1 MASSYQQH
9 KQGISVD
16 QEVSSFSGEEKG
28 LLQSS
33 SGMPLGKKARPTSA
47 QGRIETQNIP
57 SILTET
63 GPGRGA
69 AGHGLLRQNGLQ
81 LSPEV
86 PSAGGSELG
95 EERTVKSTNPEWL
108 ERELLRQEHRRH
120 SFPLREGA
128 KLNTQHR
135 RICNPASTLSK
146 LKIEQKVSLESL
158 TKLKLAFEDFEK
170 AGTRSLGLPQFR
182 LTIKKCLGLRDISD
196 TQIRELFM
204 KIDYSGQGSVEWDEF
219 CTYMQLEYTKKEELV
234 VRSKQAAFALPASMK
249 PLSHGEPILRIH
261 PTADGMIVTVRED
274 GAVNYWSS
282 KLQLRKSKSVFHERP
297 IGRKPKWA
305 TDFITMPQYNKLIIG
320 TGDREIQLYELSSL
334 EPYCQLNSL
343 ETVPLKLDYCYTGP
357 DECAI
362 VYGDAQGCV
371 NIILMTSVGET
382 LRLWKKLPK
391 VENVPSIGID
401 HAVQSPNMTY
411 IRWKVHQDWV
421 TKVKFFQSF
430 PAVVSTSNHEASALV
445 IGCILPSTNIEQQ
458 MREIKEVCRE
468 GKLKKATFGLG
479 NPQHRAACDQT
490 VFSIYKGV
498 ITFDFCTVN
507 NLLVTGGMDR
517 LIRMWNPY
525 VPGRPTGILKGH
537 SAPIFHLHISTE
549 DSRIFSVSTDNSARI
564 WDIQAQCC
572 LFAAHPKASLLRG
585 DLSACLYS
593 SAVKGLYVAT
603 DSLALL
609 SLKTKAEPQGCYIM
623 SHKEAVLCCGYSTEF
638 RQVVSCTEGS
648 VIKVWDVDTGNQVFE
663 YGGAHGLSAIT
674 CMTFDPKG
682 RRLVTGG
689 RDGCLKIWNFNNGH
703 CLKILSREDGDL
715 RDAEICD
722 CSYLQVHRNAFVM
735 SVGWARRIDVYL
747 DSPED
752 TRHVQRPQ
760 PSWQDDLKRGHR
772 EDILCIAQCPPCLLA
787 TGSYDGEIIVWN
799 LVSGH
804 IQCRFLSPLPPQAD
818 EAQTVDRSVQSLVFL
833 RSRAIDAAFSSA
845 ASLLSSGTEGQVHFW
860 NVLNGGKFLLSFTA
874 SRLQQQITKLAVTQD
889 DGLLFAADDVGY
901 IYVYDIKHC
910 ALTLQQKPPQTVN
923 FWRAHISSI
932 TGLQMIEN
940 EQVLLTS
947 SADCTVRLWSIL
959 GEFIGTFGQP
969 ERWSLHT
976 ASSWKHPAVPYEV
989 LIDPL
994 SLPSHSMLDGKMT
1007 LSDVLSSE
1015 STEDTGTESESLNK
1029 VRYPLPSFSD
1039 REIEAE
1045 INSPFHPQH
1054 GKWLRHEIFKHAN
1067 KTPNHGG
1074 PKAYHTLKYFDVADA
1089 PTTCEKPDL
1098 SLAGIDPFI
1107 ASSVDEEPAGI

>member
-1 MASSYQQH
+1 MHTAGHIIEAGEKHLILSASR
-9 KQGISVD
+9 
-16 QEVSSFSGEEKG
+16 
-28 LLQSS
+28 
-33 SGMPLGKKARPTSA
+33 MPLGKKNRPTSA
-47 QGRIETQNIP
+47 QGKIETQNVP

-63 GPGRGA
+63 EPVRGA
-69 AGHGLLRQNGLQ
+69 TGHSLLRQTGQ
-81 LSPEV
+81 RRLSCEV
-86 PSAGGSELG
+86 PYTGGSELG
-95 EERTVKSTNPEWL
+95 DDHTEKSPNPDWL
-108 ERELLRQEHRRH
+108 ETELLRQKYRRH
-120 SFPLREGA
+120 SFALGDT
-128 KLNTQHR
+128 KLTTQQYNIR
-135 RICNPASTLSK
+135 YPTSSLSK
-146 LKIEQKVSLESL
+146 LKIEQRVSLEHL
-158 TKLKLAFEDFEK
+158 KKLKQAFEDFEK

-182 LTIKKCLGLRDISD
+182 LIIRKCLGLRDISD
-196 TQIRELFM
+196 AQIHELFM

-219 CTYMQLEYTKKEELV
+219 CTYMQLEYTEKEESV
-234 VRSKQAAFALPASMK
+234 IRSKQAAFALPASIK

-261 PTADGMIVTVRED
+261 PTPDGTIVTVRED
-274 GAVNYWSS
+274 GTVNYWSS
-282 KLQLRKSKSVFHERP
+282 KLQLRKSKSVFNERP
-297 IGRKPKWA
+297 IGRTPKWA
-305 TDFITMPQYNKLIIG
+305 TDFTIMPQYNKLIIG

-357 DECAI
+357 DECTI
-362 VYGDAQGCV
+362 VYGDVQGCV

-421 TKVKFFQSF
+421 TEVKYFKSI
-430 PAVVSTSNHEASALV
+430 PAVASTSNHEASALV

-468 GKLKKATFGLG
+468 GKPKKVAFGLG
-479 NPQHRAACDQT
+479 SPQQRAACDQT
-490 VFSIYKGV
+490 VFPIYKGV
-498 ITFDFCTVN
+498 MTFDLCKTH

-537 SAPIFHLHISTE
+537 SAPIFYLHISTE
-549 DSRIFSVSTDNSARI
+549 DSRIFSVSTDNTARI
-564 WDIQAQCC
+564 WDIQDQAC
-572 LFAAHPKASLLRG
+572 LFAAHPKASLLHG

-593 SAVKGLYVAT
+593 SAVKGLYIAT

-623 SHKEAVLCCGYSTEF
+623 SHKEAVLCCGYSVEF

-648 VIKVWDVDTGNQVFE
+648 VIKIWDVDTGNQVFE

-703 CLKILSREDGDL
+703 CLKTLSRENGG
-715 RDAEICD
+715 AEICD
-722 CSYLQVHRNAFVM
+722 CSYLQVHRNAFII
-735 SVGWARRIDVYL
+735 SVGWDRRIDVYL

-760 PSWQDDLKRGHR
+760 PSWQDDLRKGHK
-772 EDILCIAQCPPCLLA
+772 EDILCIAQCPPYLLA

-804 IQCRFLSPLPPQAD
+804 IQCRFLSPLPPHSDAHLM
-818 EAQTVDRSVQSLVFL
+818 DRSVLSLVFL
-833 RSRAIDAAFSSA
+833 RTRALDAAISSA
-845 ASLLSSGTEGQVHFW
+845 ASLLSSGPQGHVHFW
-860 NVLNGGKFLLSFTA
+860 NVLNGGKCLTSFKA

-889 DGLLFAADDVGY
+889 ERLLFAADHVGY
-901 IYVYDIKHC
+901 IYVYDIEQC
-910 ALTLQQKPPQTVN
+910 ALTLEQKPPETVN

-932 TGLQMIEN
+932 TGLQIIEN
-940 EQVLLTS
+940 DQVLLTS
-947 SADCTVRLWSIL
+947 STDCTVRLWSVH

-969 ERWSLHT
+969 ERWSLH
-976 ASSWKHPAVPYEV
+976 AESSWKHPAVPYEV

-994 SLPSHSMLDGKMT
+994 SMPSHCTLDGKMT
-1007 LSDVLSSE
+1007 LSEVLSSG
-1015 STEDTGTESESLNK
+1015 SNGDTRTESESPNK
-1029 VRYPLPSFSD
+1029 VRHPLPSFSD
-1039 REIEAE
+1039 REIEEE
-1045 INSPFHPQH
+1045 INSSFYPEH

-1067 KTPNHGG
+1067 KTLNHGG
-1074 PKAYHTLKYFDVADA
+1074 PKAYHTLKYFDVVDA

-1107 ASSVDEEPAGI
+1107 ASSVDEKPSGI

>member
-1 MASSYQQH
+1 
-9 KQGISVD
+9 
-16 QEVSSFSGEEKG
+16 
-28 LLQSS
+28 
-33 SGMPLGKKARPTSA
+33 MPLGKKNRPTSA
-47 QGRIETQNIP
+47 QGKIETQTVP

-63 GPGRGA
+63 EPVRGTT
-69 AGHGLLRQNGLQ
+69 GHSPLRQTGQ
-81 LSPEV
+81 RRHSYEV

-95 EERTVKSTNPEWL
+95 DDRTEKSPNPDWL
-108 ERELLRQEHRRH
+108 ERELLRQEHRRY
-120 SFPLREGA
+120 SFALGDT
-128 KLNTQHR
+128 KLTTQQHN
-135 RICNPASTLSK
+135 ITYPASSLSK
-146 LKIEQKVSLESL
+146 LKIEQRVSLENL
-158 TKLKLAFEDFEK
+158 KKLKQAFEDFEK
-170 AGTRSLGLPQFR
+170 AGTRSLGLSQFR
-182 LTIKKCLGLRDISD
+182 LIIRKCLGLRDISD
-196 TQIRELFM
+196 AQIHELFM

-219 CTYMQLEYTKKEELV
+219 CTYMQLEYTEKEESV
-234 VRSKQAAFALPASMK
+234 IRSKQVAFALPASIK

-261 PTADGMIVTVRED
+261 PTPDGTIVTVRED
-274 GAVNYWSS
+274 GTVSYWSS

-297 IGRKPKWA
+297 IGRTPKWA
-305 TDFITMPQYNKLIIG
+305 TDFTIMPQYNKLIIG

-357 DECAI
+357 DECVI
-362 VYGDAQGCV
+362 VYGDVQGCV

-382 LRLWKKLPK
+382 LRLWKKLPR

-421 TKVKFFQSF
+421 TEVKYFKSV
-430 PAVVSTSNHEASALV
+430 PVVASTSNHEASALV

-468 GKLKKATFGLG
+468 GKPKKVAVGLG
-479 NPQHRAACDQT
+479 SPQQRAACDQT
-490 VFSIYKGV
+490 VFPIYKGV
-498 ITFDFCTVN
+498 MTFDICKIP

-537 SAPIFHLHISTE
+537 SAPIFYLHISTE
-549 DSRIFSVSTDNSARI
+549 DSRIFSVSTDNTARI
-564 WDIQAQCC
+564 WDIQDQTC
-572 LFAAHPKASLLRG
+572 LFAAHPKASLLHG

-593 SAVKGLYVAT
+593 SAVKGLYIAT
-603 DSLALL
+603 DSFALL
-609 SLKTKAEPQGCYIM
+609 SLKTKAEPQGCFVM
-623 SHKEAVLCCGYSTEF
+623 SHKEVVLCCGYSVEF

-648 VIKVWDVDTGNQVFE
+648 VIKIWDVDTGNQVFE

-703 CLKILSREDGDL
+703 CLKTLSRENEG
-715 RDAEICD
+715 AEISD
-722 CSYLQVHRNAFVM
+722 CSYLQVHRNSFII
-735 SVGWARRIDVYL
+735 SVGWDRRIDVYL

-752 TRHVQRPQ
+752 THHVQRPQ
-760 PSWQDDLKRGHR
+760 PSWQDDLRKGHR
-772 EDILCIAQCPPCLLA
+772 EDILCIAQCPPYLLA

-804 IQCRFLSPLPPQAD
+804 IQCRFLSPLPPHS
-818 EAQTVDRSVQSLVFL
+818 E
-833 RSRAIDAAFSSA
+833 DAHRH
-845 ASLLSSGTEGQVHFW
+845 VHFW
-860 NVLNGGKFLLSFTA
+860 NVLNGGKFLTSFKV

-889 DGLLFAADDVGY
+889 DCLLFAADHVGY
-901 IYVYDIKHC
+901 IYVYDIEQC
-910 ALTLQQKPPQTVN
+910 ALTLEQKPPNTVN

-932 TGLQMIEN
+932 TGLQIIEN
-940 EQVLLTS
+940 DRVLLTS
-947 SADCTVRLWSIL
+947 STDCTVRLWSIH

-976 ASSWKHPAVPYEV
+976 ESSWKHPAVPYEV

-994 SLPSHSMLDGKMT
+994 SMPSHCMLEGKLTM
-1007 LSDVLSSE
+1007 SDVFSSG
-1015 STEDTGTESESLNK
+1015 STGSTGNTRTESESPNK
-1029 VRYPLPSFSD
+1029 VRHPLPSFSD
-1039 REIEAE
+1039 REIEEE
-1045 INSPFHPQH
+1045 INSSFYPEH

-1067 KTPNHGG
+1067 KTLNHGG
-1074 PKAYHTLKYFDVADA
+1074 PKAYHTLKYFDVVDA

-1107 ASSVDEEPAGI
+1107 ASSVDEKPSGI

>member
-1 MASSYQQH
+1 
-9 KQGISVD
+9 
-16 QEVSSFSGEEKG
+16 
-28 LLQSS
+28 
-33 SGMPLGKKARPTSA
+33 MPLGKKNRPTSA
-47 QGRIETQNIP
+47 QGKIETQKVP
-57 SILTET
+57 SILTEIEPVRGTT
-63 GPGRGA
+63 GHSP
-69 AGHGLLRQNGLQ
+69 LRQTGQ
-81 LSPEV
+81 RRHSYKV

-95 EERTVKSTNPEWL
+95 DDRTEKSPNPDWL
-108 ERELLRQEHRRH
+108 ERELLRQEHRRY
-120 SFPLREGA
+120 SFALGDT
-128 KLNTQHR
+128 KLTTQQHNIR
-135 RICNPASTLSK
+135 YPASSLSK
-146 LKIEQKVSLESL
+146 LKIEQRVSLENL
-158 TKLKLAFEDFEK
+158 KKLKQAFEDFEK

-182 LTIKKCLGLRDISD
+182 LIIRKCLGLRDISD
-196 TQIRELFM
+196 AQIHELFM

-219 CTYMQLEYTKKEELV
+219 CTYMQLEYTEKEESV
-234 VRSKQAAFALPASMK
+234 IRSKQVAFALPANIK

-261 PTADGMIVTVRED
+261 PTPDGTIVTVRED
-274 GAVNYWSS
+274 GTVNYWSS
-282 KLQLRKSKSVFHERP
+282 KLQLRKSKNMFHEKP
-297 IGRKPKWA
+297 IGRMPKWA
-305 TDFITMPQYNKLIIG
+305 TDFTIMPQYNKLIIG

-357 DECAI
+357 DECVI
-362 VYGDAQGCV
+362 VYGDVQGCV

-382 LRLWKKLPK
+382 LRLWKKLPR

-421 TKVKFFQSF
+421 TEVKYFKSI
-430 PAVVSTSNHEASALV
+430 PAVASTSNHEASALV

-468 GKLKKATFGLG
+468 GKPKKVAYGLG
-479 NPQHRAACDQT
+479 SPQQRAACDQT
-490 VFSIYKGV
+490 VFPIYKGV
-498 ITFDFCTVN
+498 MTFDICKIH

-537 SAPIFHLHISTE
+537 SAPIFYLHISTK
-549 DSRIFSVSTDNSARI
+549 DSRIFSVSTDNTARI
-564 WDIQAQCC
+564 WDIQDQSC
-572 LFAAHPKASLLRG
+572 LFAAHPKASLLYG

-593 SAVKGLYVAT
+593 SAVKGLYIAT

-609 SLKTKAEPQGCYIM
+609 SLKTKAEPQGCFIM
-623 SHKEAVLCCGYSTEF
+623 SHKEVVLCCGYSVEF

-689 RDGCLKIWNFNNGH
+689 RDGYLKIWNFNNGH
-703 CLKILSREDGDL
+703 CLKTLSRENGG
-715 RDAEICD
+715 AEICD
-722 CSYLQVHRNAFVM
+722 CSYLQVHRNAFII
-735 SVGWARRIDVYL
+735 SVGWDQRIDVYL

-752 TRHVQRPQ
+752 THHVQSPQ
-760 PSWQDDLKRGHR
+760 PSWQDDLRKGHK
-772 EDILCIAQCPPCLLA
+772 EDILCIAQCPPYLLA
-787 TGSYDGEIIVWN
+787 TASYDGEIIVWN

-804 IQCRFLSPLPPQAD
+804 IQCRFLSPLPPHSEDAHLM
-818 EAQTVDRSVQSLVFL
+818 DRSVLSLVFL
-833 RSRAIDAAFSSA
+833 RTRALDAAFSSA
-845 ASLLSSGTEGQVHFW
+845 ASLLSSGAQGHVHFW
-860 NVLNGGKFLLSFTA
+860 NVLNGGKFLTSFKA

-889 DGLLFAADDVGY
+889 DCLLFAADHVGY
-901 IYVYDIKHC
+901 IYVYDIEQC
-910 ALTLQQKPPQTVN
+910 ALTREQKPPNTVN
-923 FWRAHISSI
+923 FWRAHIGSI
-932 TGLQMIEN
+932 TGLQIIEN
-940 EQVLLTS
+940 DRVLLTS
-947 SADCTVRLWSIL
+947 STDCTVRLWSIH

-976 ASSWKHPAVPYEV
+976 ESSWKHPAVPYEV

-994 SLPSHSMLDGKMT
+994 SMPSHCMLEGKLTM
-1007 LSDVLSSE
+1007 SDVLSSG
-1015 STEDTGTESESLNK
+1015 STGSTGNTRTESESPNK
-1029 VRYPLPSFSD
+1029 VRHPLPSFSD
-1039 REIEAE
+1039 REIEEE
-1045 INSPFHPQH
+1045 INSSFYPEH

-1067 KTPNHGG
+1067 KTLNHGG
-1074 PKAYHTLKYFDVADA
+1074 PKAYHTLKYFDVVDA

-1107 ASSVDEEPAGI
+1107 ASSVDEKPSGI